1 MVVDSALSSLR
12 WRICTGSTRPR
23 KSTWRRWSRVYPAL
37 LFCSCV
43 RIGPD
48 IGHPGWKNPS
58 MLPLLSSP
66 FSLFFLP
73 ALLFFKGCTIKD
85 SIVVHMR
92 ARAQENRYDNACE
105 HLSKQRQPVPCSLA
119 RLRCARSHALD
130 TSGGFLWRG
139 ALSSPTP
146 FYPCGLSPPSPDSP
160 CVLRREPEGPEEA
173 TPSKRRRAWQTR
185 IFRGSPPPAPR
196 PRRDTASVKHL
207 HFFEHRSRG
216 YHSGLEEAPERD
228 E

>member
-1 MVVDSALSSLR
+1 M
-12 WRICTGSTRPR
+12 G
-23 KSTWRRWSRVYPAL
+23 RRTVCRGEIDRYPAGRTRQEDRRDDGRPSGTQYSTAVSQPV
-37 LFCSCV
+37 CRQS
-43 RIGPD
+43 D
-48 IGHPGWKNPS
+48 IQSS

-146 FYPCGLSPPSPDSP
+146 FYPCGLSPP
-160 CVLRREPEGPEEA
+160 
-173 TPSKRRRAWQTR
+173 
-185 IFRGSPPPAPR
+185 
-196 PRRDTASVKHL
+196 
-207 HFFEHRSRG
+207 
-216 YHSGLEEAPERD
+216 
-228 E
+228 